1 MAEEKREMTPETAEV
16 TEKVQN
22 AQEKYVD
29 QRVDTISKEAVEV
42 VKGITEL
49 VTELGE
55 KKSKEELLNKIAD
68 IIGKLEVLTARDP
81 NLRIVPV
88 DVRQEIIDYQG
99 TPDDVEVVKSEVVAL
114 IKNGEVQLARDLMLN
129 LASELD
135 IYITALPIGT
145 YPIVLRAIVPL
156 IEAEKYDAAQQ
167 LLEEALETLVVE
179 KVVLPLPILRAE
191 QAIIRASELTKDK
204 EDANRE
210 ELKKLL
216 QFAKEQLELAQAL
229 GYGRIEED
237 YKELFE
243 EIEKIEK
250 KLAEEE
256 STKDIFET
264 LKAKLI
270 GFMGGFNKPKE
281 ATQMPTAEEKKGG
294 EKGSKEGESK

>member
-16 TEKVQN
+16 TEKVQD

-29 QRVDTISKEAVEV
+29 QRVDAISKEAVEV
-42 VKGITEL
+42 VKGVTEL
-49 VTELGE
+49 VAELGE
-55 KKSKEELLNKIAD
+55 KKPKEELLNKIAE

-99 TPDDVEVVKSEVVAL
+99 TPEDVEVVKSEVVAL
-114 IKNGEVQLARDLMLN
+114 IKKGEVQLARDLMLN

-156 IEAEKYDAAQQ
+156 IEAEKYEAAQQ

-204 EDANRE
+204 EDADRE

-250 KLAEEE
+250 KLAGEG

-270 GFMGGFNKPKE
+270 GFMGGFNRPKE
-281 ATQMPTAEEKKGG
+281 ATQMPTAEEKKEE
-294 EKGSKEGESK
+294 EKGNQEGESK